1 MSGEGNET
9 DDQGTFYQ
17 LTRLCL
23 TQERFLTRLMK
34 ILAEINHNKIGNDYN
49 ELVDGL
55 WQVRAQSID
64 VVQIATNYFST
75 KLDQEVIEEEKVMAE
90 LEVQMKMEE
99 TLTLCLGTNVEDE
112 EENANED
119 KEDEHSRFSSGEVV
133 NEDEGDL
140 DASEEESA
148 FSLGEEGEKRTHHQS
163 NKRKHFRD
171 DMSCKGSVHR

>member
-23 TQERFLTRLMK
+23 TQERFLARLMK
-34 ILAEINHNKIGNDYN
+34 ILAEINHNKIGNNYN

-90 LEVQMKMEE
+90 LEVQMKMEDIDF
-99 TLTLCLGTNVEDE
+99 V
-112 EENANED
+112 
-119 KEDEHSRFSSGEVV
+119 SWY
-133 NEDEGDL
+133 
-140 DASEEESA
+140 
-148 FSLGEEGEKRTHHQS
+148 
-163 NKRKHFRD
+163 
-171 DMSCKGSVHR
+171 